1 MMKKCLLVFVLILSQ
16 SALADMMVRTSPLT
30 LLIGAPNVEL
40 GFKVTDGLS
49 VGGGFT
55 TWAVD
60 INDIEMDFLAYHA
73 RADYYFSGAYNQ
85 GWYISG
91 IFGAA
96 SIDLATTDDA
106 GTKYKGDV
114 NGTYVAFFGGYHWQ
128 WTQFFI
134 DLGIGTS
141 TYSFSDTLD
150 LEDENGNKEEES
162 IPAISATGL
171 EFNIGWT
178 F

>member
-1 MMKKCLLVFVLILSQ
+1 M
-16 SALADMMVRTSPLT
+16 
-30 LLIGAPNVEL
+30 
-40 GFKVTDGLS
+40 
-49 VGGGFT
+49 
-55 TWAVD
+55 
-60 INDIEMDFLAYHA
+60 
-73 RADYYFSGAYNQ
+73 
-85 GWYISG
+85 
-91 IFGAA
+91 
-96 SIDLATTDDA
+96 
-106 GTKYKGDV
+106 
-114 NGTYVAFFGGYHWQ
+114 AFFGGYHWQ

>member
-85 GWYISG
+85 G
-91 IFGAA
+91 
-96 SIDLATTDDA
+96 
-106 GTKYKGDV
+106 
-114 NGTYVAFFGGYHWQ
+114 
-128 WTQFFI
+128 
-134 DLGIGTS
+134 
-141 TYSFSDTLD
+141 
-150 LEDENGNKEEES
+150 
-162 IPAISATGL
+162 
-171 EFNIGWT
+171 
-178 F
+178 